1 LDLTLPFAG
10 ARVIA
15 HVGTQIVADTTR
27 ALTLRETTY
36 PPVHYIPIDD
46 VDQSLLATSENHTYC
61 PYKGEASY
69 YTITLPDDT
78 LATPPDP
85 RSPQGRIYPLVGCQ
99 KSAWPVSCSDGPG
112 PAVGHHDRRPSVCS
126 ISSSSGSA
134 AG

>member
-1 LDLTLPFAG
+1 MDLTLPFAG

-15 HVGTQIVADTTR
+15 HVGTQIVDDTTR
-27 ALTLRETTY
+27 ALTLREATY

-78 LATPPDP
+78 LATPPGSTP
-85 RSPQGRIYPLVGCQ
+85 SHTTQSHRSPDTSRSTPT
-99 KSAWPVSCSDGPG
+99 A
-112 PAVGHHDRRPSVCS
+112 
-126 ISSSSGSA
+126 
-134 AG
+134 